1 LEFGAPLL
9 LHLILLGFSM
19 LILRV
24 VELIEKACLVHVIF
38 FVPLLYVGPLQI
50 TIAQSTTEVEY
61 VATALKFFG

>member
-1 LEFGAPLL
+1 
-9 LHLILLGFSM
+9 M